1 MNNTL
6 VKGLGI
12 LEVLARSP
20 VPVGITEIAA
30 RERLLKSDVH
40 RLVQSLVDLGYV
52 RQERS
57 SGAYFA
63 TVRLWEL
70 GFAVMG
76 KADIR
81 KIAEPWMS
89 RLLEQ
94 TRETVHLSVLDRV
107 DAVYIHKL
115 ESPEPVRAYSEVG
128 GRAPAHA
135 VATGKALL
143 ANQSDKEQRDA
154 ARQLRRFTPK
164 TIVDADEFL
173 RELARIRAQGYA
185 INRGEW
191 RETVCGVAA
200 PIYDPAGETIA
211 AIGIS
216 GPAERVRPA
225 RMRELAKLVVEA
237 AVAVARSLAGDEEAR
252 PRTRRLAA

>member
-20 VPVGITEIAA
+20 QPVGITEIAT

-52 RQERS
+52 RQERA

-76 KADIR
+76 KTDIR
-81 KIAEPWMS
+81 KIAEPWMA
-89 RLLEQ
+89 RLLDQ

-115 ESPEPVRAYSEVG
+115 ESPEP
-128 GRAPAHA
+128 A
-135 VATGKALL
+135 VSYTHLTL
-143 ANQSDKEQRDA
+143 
-154 ARQLRRFTPK
+154 P
-164 TIVDADEFL
+164 TICSV
-173 RELARIRAQGYA
+173 
-185 INRGEW
+185 
-191 RETVCGVAA
+191 
-200 PIYDPAGETIA
+200 
-211 AIGIS
+211 
-216 GPAERVRPA
+216 
-225 RMRELAKLVVEA
+225 
-237 AVAVARSLAGDEEAR
+237 
-252 PRTRRLAA
+252 

>member
-20 VPVGITEIAA
+20 QPVGITEIAT

-52 RQERS
+52 RQERA

-76 KADIR
+76 KTDIR
-81 KIAEPWMS
+81 KIAEPWMA
-89 RLLEQ
+89 RLLDQ

-115 ESPEPVRAYSEVG
+115 ESPQPVRAYSEVG

-143 ANQSDKEQRDA
+143 ANQTDNEQREA

-164 TIVDADEFL
+164 TIVDPEEFL
-173 RELARIRAQGYA
+173 RELARIRSQGYA

-200 PIYDPAGETIA
+200 AILDPAGETIA

-225 RMRELAKLVVEA
+225 RLRELARLVVDAAA
-237 AVAVARSLAGDEEAR
+237 AVNRSLNGDEQAR
-252 PRTRRLAA
+252 PRPRRLAA

>member
-12 LEVLARSP
+12 LEALARSP
-20 VPVGITEIAA
+20 QPLGISEIAA

-40 RLVQSLVDLGYV
+40 RLVQSLVSLGYV
-52 RQERS
+52 RQERD

-76 KADIR
+76 KTDIR
-81 KIAEPWMS
+81 KIAEPCMA

-107 DAVYIHKL
+107 DAIYIHKL

-143 ANQSDKEQRDA
+143 ASLTESEQRDV

-164 TIVDADEFL
+164 TIVDPDEFL
-173 RELARIRAQGYA
+173 RELARIRSQGYA

-200 PIYDPAGETIA
+200 PIVDPAGETIA

-216 GPAERVRPA
+216 GPAERVRPT

-237 AVAVARSLAGDEEAR
+237 AEAVGRSLAGDEQVR
-252 PRTRRLAA
+252 PRPRRLAA